1 MVCGPIHITS
11 QGGAMYFIT
20 FIDDYSRYISV
31 YFLKAKSD
39 ALVVFKNYVM
49 ETERQTGN
57 KLKRLRSDNGTE
69 YVNTNFKRF
78 LQDQG
83 IVHET
88 TVPYTPQQNGVS
100 ERANRTLMEM
110 SRCLL
115 EESKLPKF
123 L

>member
-1 MVCGPIHITS
+1 
-11 QGGAMYFIT
+11 MYFIT